1 MRVRPVTT
9 AAVAAILCLLFAAP
23 ASGVTPLHARA
34 AAASEDSG
42 AAPWVG
48 SWTTSP
54 QGVYPVGYAVGQ
66 PGPLGEVAP
75 GVEQPLL
82 EYAFPDEQAHDQT
95 LRMVVH
101 PSVGGDAWRVR
112 LSNRFGTQPVTFG
125 PATVALQ
132 QSGATVVP
140 GSSRQL
146 TFDEQPSVTLQP
158 GEEVYSDPVDI
169 PLSDEQVQ
177 RSNLAVSLHVQGDSG
192 PMTWH
197 AASFTTSY
205 VSDPGAGDHTDDVT
219 DEAFPHSTTS
229 WFFLTGLEVQ
239 REDAATVVA
248 LGDSIT
254 DGFFSTINGNDRWP
268 DVLQRRLLAERDD
281 RVLSVVNQ
289 GIAGN
294 MVTRVGRLPGGCQP
308 CDGPPAIDRLDEDVL
323 SQPGL
328 RAVVLFEGINDIGG
342 GGATADQV
350 IAGMQEIIDRVHTH
364 GIPIIGATLTP
375 SGGAEAGLA
384 NYGTAET
391 DARRRAVNDFIRTSG
406 MFDAVVDFSAATEDP
421 ANPGRLLPAYD
432 TNSSVGGPGDHLH
445 PNRAGFLAMGH
456 AFDLEELERLVVS
469 ADPVEQEAA

>member
-1 MRVRPVTT
+1 VTT
-9 AAVAAILCLLFAAP
+9 AAVAAIICLLFAAP
-23 ASGVTPLHARA
+23 APGVTPLHARSA
-34 AAASEDSG
+34 AAPEDSG
-42 AAPWVG
+42 TAPWVA

-54 QGVYPVGYAVGQ
+54 QGAYPVGYAVGQ

-75 GVEQPLL
+75 GIEQPLL

-125 PATVALQ
+125 RATVALQ

-146 TFDEQPSVTLQP
+146 TFAGQPSVTLQP
-158 GEEVYSDPVDI
+158 GEEVHSDPVDI
-169 PLSDEQVQ
+169 TLSDEEAQ

-197 AASFTTSY
+197 AAAFTTSY
-205 VSDPGAGDHTDDVT
+205 LSDPGAGDRTEDMT

-239 REDAATVVA
+239 RHDAATVVA

-268 DVLQRRLLAERDD
+268 DVLQRRLLAEGDD

-294 MVTRVGRLPGGCQP
+294 MVTRVGRLPGGCEP

-328 RAVVLFEGINDIGG
+328 RAVILLEGINDIGG
-342 GGATADQV
+342 GGATAEEV
-350 IAGMQEIIDRVHTH
+350 IAGMREIIDRVHAH

-375 SGGAEAGLA
+375 SGGAEESLA

-432 TNSSVGGPGDHLH
+432 TNSSLGGPGDHLH

-456 AFDLEELERLVVS
+456 AFDLQELERLVAS
-469 ADPVEQEAA
+469 ADPAEQEAA